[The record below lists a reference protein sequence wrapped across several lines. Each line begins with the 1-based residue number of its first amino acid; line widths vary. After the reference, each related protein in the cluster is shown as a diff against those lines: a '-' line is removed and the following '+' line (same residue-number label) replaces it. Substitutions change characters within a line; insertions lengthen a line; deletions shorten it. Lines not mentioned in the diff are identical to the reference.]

1 METSRVKYIGKL
13 RTSAIHCE
21 SDTVLITDA
30 PRDNNGNGES
40 FSPTDL
46 TATSLAS
53 CMLTIM
59 GIVARNHGIV
69 FEHAEASVRKHM
81 ASAPRRIE
89 KIEVG
94 ITISGKNYTAKER
107 RLLEQGALNCP
118 VAKSLHPNIAQVV
131 SFDYADN

>member
-1 METSRVKYIGKL
+1 METSRVNYIGNL
-13 RTSAIHCE
+13 RTTAVHCQ

-30 PRDNNGNGES
+30 PKDNNGNGES

-53 CMLTIM
+53 CMLTMM
-59 GIVARNHGIV
+59 GIVARNHGIA
-69 FEHAEASVRKHM
+69 FQSASANVWKHM

-94 ITISGKNYTAKER
+94 ITISGNHYSAREKK
-107 RLLEQGALNCP
+107 LLEESALSCP
-118 VAKSLHPNIAQVV
+118 VAKSLHPNIEQAV
-131 SFDYADN
+131 SFRYSES